1 MLIDL
6 LWRSLLNRRGT
17 VLLSVLTIGLSVALL
32 TGVEKVRQDMRE
44 GFFNTV
50 SGTDLIV
57 GARTGQV
64 ELLLYSVFHLGSAT
78 NNIRWQSYQRI
89 ARDSAVE
96 WAVPLSLGDSH
107 KGFRV
112 VGTSSEFFERYRFG
126 HQHQLQLSSGR
137 TFQGIHE
144 VTLGAE
150 VANRL
155 GYQVGDQLVIAH
167 GLGST
172 SFSQHKDQPF
182 TVVGILAP
190 SGTPV
195 DQSLLVSLE
204 SITAIHVG
212 WRAGVPMPG
221 LSVDANKLAEMELT
235 PKEIT
240 AVLLGMKSK
249 TQVFQM
255 QRAINGFSGEPL
267 LAILPGVALQ
277 ELWQVI
283 GTAEKA
289 MLAISACVVLAGLT
303 GMLGVLLTGLQQRR
317 RELALLRAIG
327 ASPLH
332 LLSLV
337 VMEAM
342 LLTAAGI
349 GFGLSLLWFALILAQ
364 TGLYETFGLYLTL
377 GWPKE
382 LWQILALV
390 FAAGTLVG
398 ILPAWQA
405 WRYTLA
411 DGLTPRT

>member
-6 LWRSLLNRRGT
+6 LWRSLLNRRAT
-17 VLLSVLTIGLSVALL
+17 AVLSILTIGLSVALL
-32 TGVEKVRQDMRE
+32 AGVEKVRQDMRE

-78 NNIRWQSYQRI
+78 NNIRWKSFQRV
-89 ARDSAVE
+89 ANDPAVE
-96 WAVPLSLGDSH
+96 WSVPLSLGDSH

-112 VGTSSEFFERYRFG
+112 VGTTSAFFDHYRYGRENA
-126 HQHQLQLSSGR
+126 LKLSAGR
-137 TFQGIHE
+137 AFNGIHQ

-150 VANRL
+150 AASRL
-155 GYQVGDQLVIAH
+155 GYHTGDKVVIAH

-172 SFSQHKDQPF
+172 SFAQHKDQPF
-182 TVVGILAP
+182 TVVGILEP
-190 SGTPV
+190 TGTPV

-204 SITAIHVG
+204 SITAIHLG

-221 LSVDANKLAEMELT
+221 LSVDPSTLSETDLT

-240 AVLLGMKSK
+240 AFLLGMKSK

-255 QRAINGFSGEPL
+255 QRAINRFSAEPL

-283 GTAEKA
+283 GSAEKA
-289 MLAISACVVLAGLT
+289 LLAVSACVVLAGLT

-327 ASPLH
+327 ASPFN
-332 LLSLV
+332 LLCLV
-337 VMEAM
+337 VMEAV

-349 GFGLSLLWFALILAQ
+349 AVGLSLLWTLLILAQ
-364 TGLYETFGLYLTL
+364 QGLSEAFGLYLTL
-377 GWPKE
+377 GWPDG
-382 LWQILALV
+382 LWQILAMVL
-390 FAAGTLVG
+390 AAGALAGT
-398 ILPAWQA
+398 IPAWQA